1 MKHLKS
7 ENGIALITALMF
19 TVLSL
24 VISMA
29 LLYMVTA
36 GAKTSGS
43 LKRYKTA
50 MDATYGGTE
59 LITKEMIGKALAFT
73 NFSASGTSFRTYF
86 LDPNQRGSLNI
97 LSESNLECLHERLS
111 TPKRFWSSAC
121 SVISSSSPDISFRL
135 NSTETDT
142 NKQFRVYSNIVDT
155 SEWRIT
161 SFPGTAM
168 KVTNSLAGNSDVT
181 SGEESELTQGGVV
194 KTGTPLKTPHYPF
207 VYKIEIQGERQNNPA
222 MEKGNMSVLYA
233 Y

>member
-59 LITKEMIGKALAFT
+59 LITKEIIGKALAFS
-73 NFSASGTSFRTYF
+73 NFSASGNSFTTYF
-86 LDPNQRGSLNI
+86 PNQMGTMTI
-97 LSESNLECLHERLS
+97 LSESNLDCLHMRLT
-111 TPKRFWSSAC
+111 TPRRFWSDAC
-121 SVISSSSPDISFRL
+121 STISSSSPDISFRL
-135 NSTETDT
+135 NAASGSPY
-142 NKQFRVYSNIVDT
+142 RVYSNIVNT

-161 SFPGTAM
+161 SFPGTGL
-168 KVTNSLAGNSDVT
+168 KITTSLAGNSDVT

>member
-7 ENGIALITALMF
+7 ENGLALITALMF
-19 TVLSL
+19 TMLSL
-24 VISMA
+24 AISMA

-36 GAKTSGS
+36 GARTSGS

-59 LITKEMIGKALAFT
+59 LFTKEIIGKALAFS
-73 NFSASGTSFRTYF
+73 NYSASGNSFTAYF
-86 LDPNQRGSLNI
+86 PDQMGAMTI
-97 LSESNLECLHERLS
+97 LSESNLDCLHMRLT
-111 TPKRFWSSAC
+111 TPRRFWSNAC
-121 SVISSSSPDISFRL
+121 SALSSSSPDISFRL
-135 NSTETDT
+135 NAASGSPY
-142 NKQFRVYSNIVDT
+142 RVYSNIVDT

-222 MEKGNMSVLYA
+222 MEKGNISVLYA